1 LSQNGADWVTQ
12 ILKGK
17 GRQNPHSAGRS
28 GEAVKRA
35 QEHRKLEWQRSYT
48 NLLLFAQG
56 CQVKLERRRWLHY
69 LRSEMRLAM
78 GLSDIGNMLM
88 MVEK

>member
-1 LSQNGADWVTQ
+1 VTL

-28 GEAVKRA
+28 SEAVKGS

-48 NLLLFAQG
+48 NLLFFVQG
-56 CQVKLERRRWLHY
+56 CQVKLERRRWLQY
-69 LRSEMRLAM
+69 LRSETRPAMCLA
-78 GLSDIGNMLM
+78 DIGNVLM
-88 MVEK
+88 KVEK